1 MIDEHQ
7 WICVDI
13 DLRVP
18 EVWSILVDGQEA
30 DLSKFKQITPAPIST
45 LRLVV
50 LPQPETSVC
59 SQVTLLRSNSLA
71 AIVDATVPVL
81 EVSTPDEDE
90 SHSNGQHLKSER
102 PPKKSVESR
111 VTKAK

>member
-1 MIDEHQ
+1 M
-7 WICVDI
+7 
-13 DLRVP
+13 
-18 EVWSILVDGQEA
+18 
-30 DLSKFKQITPAPIST
+30 SKFKQITPAPIST

-50 LPQPETSVC
+50 SAQPETSVC

-71 AIVDATVPVL
+71 VVLDTTAAVLEVLTSDEVVLDATAPVL

-90 SHSNGQHLKSER
+90 SHSNGQHQKSEQ

-111 VTKAK
+111 VIKAR